1 MVEVLKI
8 NKDQVRN
15 FIKQNRRIG
24 QRLTLV
30 LKKVSKSGF
39 INNSISTLANSLGGA
54 TALANNRAVCHGRYN
69 ITDSVQGNAL
79 YNNMTQCSSKIKEAC
94 GSAISTEELSD
105 LSKCQI
111 IMETYR
117 WKIVSSI
124 VF

>member
-39 INNSISTLANSLGGA
+39 INNSMSTLANSLGGA

-105 LSKCQI
+105 LSKCQV
-111 IMETYR
+111 IMEIYR

-124 VF
+124 IF